1 MLALRLSFVTSKEN
15 VKLVK
20 STLERHAV
28 LDKATR
34 IEPVQVKTDADHQR
48 PERYIIRTTIPTKPD
63 DSWPDRICDWE
74 STDQEDEKALVL
86 ASLGLGNFAHAI
98 QILNTQ
104 ASAASSVPYKRTRNV
119 ETAVHAWVQELPQ
132 DLLTNISVE
141 QLVNDLSSSFSIYQ
155 PMLLLPAHVFRS
167 SSWQKLFSA
176 LDLQRLRRLY
186 HLIAETIGV
195 THIAINAPIPLRSSV
210 GNAHRNGA
218 EAKAQENILR
228 SPTGLTAL
236 YGDFGPI
243 RAGSQPTRED
253 LNAAFWVSTRQ
264 NGVTQIW
271 PPRYT
276 MFSRGNF
283 KEKARL
289 IQLPSVMRAV
299 DEGTKEGMGC
309 CAVDLYAGIGYFAFS
324 YAKAGVERIL
334 CWELNGWSV
343 EGLRRGAEANRWK
356 TKINPRDPE
365 DPSNAHQEGDE
376 ATILVYHESNEHA
389 YQRIGR
395 MRNQFPPI
403 RHVNCGLL
411 PTSRGSW
418 EMAVRILDPVK
429 GGWVHIHENLAVI
442 EVDMKAKEITETL
455 QKAAD
460 GAARTTTQ
468 REGIE
473 DGWINSKGRRVLL
486 EHVERVKSYAPGV
499 VHCVLDIWVSPN
511 MPGQASQ
518 AK

>member
-1 MLALRLSFVTSKEN
+1 MQYYFRA
-15 VKLVK
+15 
-20 STLERHAV
+20 
-28 LDKATR
+28 
-34 IEPVQVKTDADHQR
+34 
-48 PERYIIRTTIPTKPD
+48 
-63 DSWPDRICDWE
+63 
-74 STDQEDEKALVL
+74 
-86 ASLGLGNFAHAI
+86 
-98 QILNTQ
+98 
-104 ASAASSVPYKRTRNV
+104 AASSSLPYKRTRNV
-119 ETAVHAWVQELPQ
+119 ETAVHAWIQELPQ
-132 DLLTNISVE
+132 DLLKNISVE
-141 QLVNDLSSSFSIYQ
+141 KLVSGLSSSFNIYQ

-167 SSWQKLFSA
+167 SSWQELFRV

-186 HLIAETIGV
+186 HLIAETMGV
-195 THIAINAPIPLRSSV
+195 THIAVNAPIPPRSSV
-210 GNAHRNGA
+210 GNARQNGA
-218 EAKAQENILR
+218 EAKAQENTLR
-228 SPTGLTAL
+228 SPTELTAL

-243 RAGSQPTRED
+243 HAGSEPTRDD

-264 NGVTQIW
+264 NGITQIW

-276 MFSRGNF
+276 MFSRGNI

-343 EGLRRGAEANRWK
+343 EGLRRGAKANRWK
-356 TKINPRDPE
+356 TKINPRGPE
-365 DPSNAHQEGDE
+365 DPGNAHQEGDE

-389 YQRIGR
+389 YQRIER

-411 PTSRGSW
+411 PTSRGTW
-418 EMAVRILDPVK
+418 EMAIRILDPIK
-429 GGWVHIHENLAVI
+429 GGWIHIHENLALT

-468 REGIE
+468 RGGVE
-473 DGWINSKGRRVLL
+473 DGWVKGRKVLL

-499 VHCVLDIWVSPN
+499 VHCVLDICVSPS

-518 AK
+518 AL